1 MAGRGRTAL
10 TSRKGGS
17 SVAAVVPRRAPLASR
32 PLVYTAQ
39 DLARFCEVDLKTI
52 HHWAD
57 GGKIPHHRTEGRH
70 LRFRRNHVLAFLR
83 RHGYPLHAELANARP
98 TVFFAMPTGA
108 RDGSDD
114 RDGSDAAPPPHDDV
128 AKKLSAR
135 FFVRRFESA
144 LSAIAHLVAGEPD
157 VLVVGLE
164 DPTWTG
170 ARAIRELKSRPD
182 TSWTTLAVVT
192 RSGLD
197 GEAREAREA
206 REAGADLV
214 IPSGDVIRLNG
225 ELVRALAVE

>member
-10 TSRKGGS
+10 TGAKAGR
-17 SVAAVVPRRAPLASR
+17 AAAFTNATRRAPPLPR

-39 DLARFCEVDLKTI
+39 ALARFCEVDLKTI

-57 GGKIPHHRTEGRH
+57 AGKIPHHRTEGRH

-83 RHGYPLHAELANARP
+83 RHDYPLHAELANARP
-98 TVFFAMPTGA
+98 SVFFAVANGDGGA
-108 RDGSDD
+108 ATPPDD
-114 RDGSDAAPPPHDDV
+114 I

-144 LSAIAHLVAGEPD
+144 LAAIAHLVAGEPD

-164 DPTWTG
+164 DPTWAG
-170 ARAIRELKSRPD
+170 ARAIRELKARPE

-192 RSGLD
+192 ASPLD
-197 GEAREAREA
+197 AAA

-214 IPSGDVIRLNG
+214 IAPEDISRLNG
-225 ELVRALAVE
+225 ELARTLAVE

>member
-1 MAGRGRTAL
+1 MGGRVRAAL
-10 TSRKGGS
+10 SARKAARAIAPRA
-17 SVAAVVPRRAPLASR
+17 AAVTPR

-57 GGKIPHHRTEGRH
+57 AGKIPHHRTEGRH

-98 TVFFAMPTGA
+98 TVFFAV
-108 RDGSDD
+108 
-114 RDGSDAAPPPHDDV
+114 PPPANGEAGGAPSTPHPSLDELT
-128 AKKLSAR
+128 KKLAAR

-157 VLVVGLE
+157 VLVVGLD
-164 DPTWTG
+164 DPTWAG
-170 ARAIRELKSRPD
+170 PHGIRELKSRPE

-192 RSGLD
+192 AHGPLD
-197 GEAREAREA
+197 TAARD
-206 REAGADLV
+206 AGADLV
-214 IPSGDVIRLNG
+214 IAPEDVPRLNG
-225 ELVRALAVE
+225 ELLRALAVE

>member
-10 TSRKGGS
+10 TGAKGGR
-17 SVAAVVPRRAPLASR
+17 AARAIATRRAHPSPR

-57 GGKIPHHRTEGRH
+57 AGKIPHHRTEGRH

-83 RHGYPLHAELANARP
+83 RHDYPLHAELATARP
-98 TVFFAMPTGA
+98 SVFFAVANGDRGDGDGGPTPP
-108 RDGSDD
+108 DD
-114 RDGSDAAPPPHDDV
+114 I

-144 LSAIAHLVAGEPD
+144 LAAIAHLLAGEPD
-157 VLVVGLE
+157 VLVVGLD
-164 DPTWTG
+164 DPTWAG
-170 ARAIRELKSRPD
+170 ARAIRELKARPE

-192 RSGLD
+192 SSPLD
-197 GEAREAREA
+197 AAA

-214 IPSGDVIRLNG
+214 IASEDISRLNG
-225 ELVRALAVE
+225 ELARTLAVE

>member
-1 MAGRGRTAL
+1 
-10 TSRKGGS
+10 
-17 SVAAVVPRRAPLASR
+17 VPAQRRAPSTPR

-57 GGKIPHHRTEGRH
+57 AGKIPHHRTEGRH

-83 RHGYPLHAELANARP
+83 RHGYPLHAELASERP
-98 TVFFAMPTGA
+98 TVFFAMASAGA
-108 RDGSDD
+108 DD
-114 RDGSDAAPPPHDDV
+114 LPDVTPPEEI
-128 AKKLSAR
+128 AKKLTAR

-164 DPTWTG
+164 DPTWAG
-170 ARAIRELKSRPD
+170 ARAIRELKTRPD
-182 TSWTTLAVVT
+182 TSWTTLVVVT
-192 RSGLD
+192 SDPND
-197 GEAREAREA
+197 GAA

-214 IPSGDVIRLNG
+214 VASADVLRLGG
-225 ELVRALAVE
+225 ELARALAVE

>member
-1 MAGRGRTAL
+1 MGGRGRTAL
-10 TSRKGGS
+10 TSRKKGR
-17 SVAAVVPRRAPLASR
+17 SVATLAPRRAPLAPR

-83 RHGYPLHAELANARP
+83 RHGYPLHAELASARP
-98 TVFFAMPTGA
+98 TVFFAVPVA
-108 RDGSDD
+108 RE
-114 RDGSDAAPPPHDDV
+114 DAAGAPPPHDEI

-164 DPTWTG
+164 DPTWAG

-182 TSWTTLAVVT
+182 TSWTTLAVVAK
-192 RSGLD
+192 SGLD
-197 GEAREAREA
+197 GEA

-214 IPSGDVIRLNG
+214 ITTEDVIRLHG
-225 ELVRALAVE
+225 ELARALAVE

>member
-10 TSRKGGS
+10 TGAKGGS
-17 SVAAVVPRRAPLASR
+17 AARAIATRRAHPSPR

-57 GGKIPHHRTEGRH
+57 AGKIPHHRTEGRH

-83 RHGYPLHAELANARP
+83 RHDYPLHAELATARP
-98 TVFFAMPTGA
+98 SVFFAVANGD
-108 RDGSDD
+108 RGDGDGGLTPPDD
-114 RDGSDAAPPPHDDV
+114 I

-144 LSAIAHLVAGEPD
+144 LAAIAHLVAGEPD
-157 VLVVGLE
+157 VLVVGLD
-164 DPTWTG
+164 DPTWAG
-170 ARAIRELKSRPD
+170 ARAIRELKARPE

-192 RSGLD
+192 SSPLD
-197 GEAREAREA
+197 AAA

-214 IPSGDVIRLNG
+214 IASEDISRLNG
-225 ELVRALAVE
+225 ELARTLAVE